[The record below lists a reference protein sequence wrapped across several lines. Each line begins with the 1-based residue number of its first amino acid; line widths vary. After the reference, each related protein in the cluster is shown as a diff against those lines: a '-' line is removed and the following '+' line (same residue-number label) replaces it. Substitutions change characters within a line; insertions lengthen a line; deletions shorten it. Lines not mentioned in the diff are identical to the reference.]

1 MAIAGVVF
9 IDMEGFCAVRVEA
22 VTVRGDPRVNP
33 ANFRITKFVS
43 GLNYPVSM
51 AQLAV

>member
-9 IDMEGFCAVRVEA
+9 IALEGFCAVRVEA
-22 VTVRGDPRVNP
+22 VTVGGDPPVNP
-33 ANFRITKFVS
+33 ANFRITEFAS
-43 GLNYPVSM
+43 GLNYPGSM